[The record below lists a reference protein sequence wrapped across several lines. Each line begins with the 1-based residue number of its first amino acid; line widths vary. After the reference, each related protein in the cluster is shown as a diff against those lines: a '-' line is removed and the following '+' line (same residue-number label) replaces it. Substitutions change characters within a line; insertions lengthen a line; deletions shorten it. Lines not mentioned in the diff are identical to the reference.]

1 MPDHKKTVATPIGA
15 WTAMNKKWCL
25 IRDLWGGTAAM
36 RAAADKWLRRQDR
49 EKPADY
55 TARLESSYLFP
66 GYRDSVDKITSK
78 PFGRMVTL
86 TGSEDNQAPIHKR
99 LPEQLRDLEYN
110 TDGDG
115 TSLTELARDLLE
127 IAINHGLVHIWV
139 DYPQVEPGINLA
151 DQRKRGIMPRLL
163 PIRPSSLIGWQAAK
177 EDGTDILTQVRIHEV
192 VQEPQGDYDTIDI
205 EQVRVL
211 VAGENEGVWQVW
223 RQVKDKWELH
233 ESGTYQPVT
242 DVPIV
247 TGYLARQAFMQGT
260 PVLED
265 LAWLNVE
272 HWQSASDQRGILRFA
287 RSGLIFG
294 KGITE
299 EDRKNQK
306 LLLGPGAVYW
316 ATSPDASMEILE
328 HSGNAIE
335 AGAQDLEK
343 IEARMKQLGLQPFYR
358 QSGTTTATETVID
371 ERRTET
377 ELQSWIKVIEKL
389 LVDAYGLAA
398 KWVGEELPDDFGV
411 DIYSQFTTDMAAER
425 DLDVLTKARVS
436 GNIDQRTYLTELQ
449 RRRVLSE
456 DADVETI
463 VDAVGAEGPSLGGIG
478 EPMNL
483 PNPE

>member
-1 MPDHKKTVATPIGA
+1 MREA
-15 WTAMNKKWCL
+15 
-25 IRDLWGGTAAM
+25 RDQ
-36 RAAADKWLRRQDR
+36 WLRRQ
-49 EKPADY
+49 EKETPEDY
-55 TARLESSYLFP
+55 NARLHNSYLFP

-78 PFGRMVTL
+78 PFGRMVEL
-86 TGSEDNQAPIHKR
+86 TGSEDNQAPIRER
-99 LPEQLRDLEYN
+99 LPEQLRDLETN

-127 IAINHGLVHIWV
+127 IAINHGLAHVWV
-139 DYPQVEPGINLA
+139 DYPQVEGGITLA
-151 DQRKRGIMPRLL
+151 EQRNRGIMPRLL

-177 EDGTDILTQVRIHEV
+177 EDGKDVLTQVRIHET
-192 VQEPQGDYDTIDI
+192 VQEPQGDYDTVDI

-211 VAGENEGVWQVW
+211 AAGDTEGAWQVW
-223 RQVKDKWELH
+223 RKVKDTWELH
-233 ESGTYQPVT
+233 EAGTYQPVA

-265 LAWLNVE
+265 LAWLNIE

-294 KGITE
+294 RGITE

-316 ATSPDASMEILE
+316 ATSPEARMEILE
-328 HSGNAIE
+328 HSGKAIE

-377 ELQSWIKVIEKL
+377 ELQSWIKIIEKL
-389 LVDAYGLAA
+389 LVDAYKLAA
-398 KWVGEELPDDFGV
+398 KWVGEELPEDFGV
-411 DIYSQFTTDMAAER
+411 DIYSQFSTDLTSER
-425 DLDVLTKARVS
+425 DLDYLTKARVS
-436 GNIDQRTYLTELQ
+436 GNLDRRTYLTEFQ

-456 DADVETI
+456 DADVDVILEAIET
-463 VDAVGAEGPSLGGIG
+463 EGPDLAGIG
-478 EPMNL
+478 GPLNV